1 MELQRIGHLP
11 TQNYDPQGVNTPSS
25 PLECLPEEIWL
36 SIFEK
41 LGESN
46 PSELK
51 KTSLVCRKWHAIC
64 EDQALEWIGL
74 FYFPPII
81 PSTLSCLPWIR
92 SQYKTF
98 KHLDLLKH
106 PPSVFFEQV
115 STMSCTFISLYNE
128 GNASDKHSLIKLLTF
143 IDKIYKKI
151 HKEILQR
158 GEISLLLAFG
168 ESHLLFLD
176 MILKTPSEEQQR
188 TLSISHPSE
197 KSFRFFP
204 QILYQHFV
212 RLQVEIEKKQAE
224 FSLSEEVLAA
234 YLKQERSFAPA
245 AAIIGSKVNRMHDSV
260 KKLTL
265 YEIEMGCDCHI
276 HHILSFLLAEK
287 MDNFPFSSRL
297 VRQRRDL
304 VIQIERIHHGLASK
318 HYSETSHKVEVYWHM
333 AFKTCTA
340 IIKLEL
346 RHQNNSTIMIGLY
359 GINTNSRW
367 ETVATACSLIPS
379 CTIYYPHEQ
388 ELRIDPVYTS
398 QGVEIFFPIPE
409 PAQTDSFFQ
418 FINHLLKASFHSI
431 PGAQLSAILKSGN
444 FALPDLI
451 QHPEQCI
458 KTLCFNEFFFKT
470 KQVQMKI
477 AAYTLLGL
485 ATPKYG
491 LSDYRIK
498 YGSLVPGYSKI
509 QLNNKLK
516 DLTRSLQPLRS
527 LRDMS
532 IYLLIAGLQNQATEA
547 LDLIKMLQEDS
558 RMAAH
563 MPGILKMFKEAIAS
577 LDGSK
582 KG

>member
-1 MELQRIGHLP
+1 MELQCIGHPP
-11 TQNYDPQGVNTPSS
+11 TQDYDPQGAAPPSS

-46 PSELK
+46 PPELK
-51 KTSLVCRKWHAIC
+51 KASLVCRKWHAIC
-64 EDQALEWIGL
+64 EDRALEWIGL

-98 KHLDLLKH
+98 KHIDH
-106 PPSVFFEQV
+106 PPSTFYERV
-115 STMSCTFISLYNE
+115 STMSSTFISLYNE
-128 GNASDKHSLIKLLTF
+128 GNASDKHSLIKLLFF
-143 IDKIYKKI
+143 INKIYKKI
-151 HKEILQR
+151 HNDTLQL
-158 GEISLLLAFG
+158 GKISLLLAFG

-176 MILKTPSEEQQR
+176 MLLKILSEEQQR
-188 TLSISHPSE
+188 ALLISHTSA
-197 KSFRFFP
+197 KSFHFFP

-224 FSLSEEVLAA
+224 FSLSEEVLTG
-234 YLKQERSFAPA
+234 YLKQERSFVPA
-245 AAIIGSKVNRMHDSV
+245 AAIIGSKVNSIHDSV

-265 YEIEMGCDCHI
+265 YEIEMGCNCHI
-276 HHILSFLLAEK
+276 HHILSFLLAER
-287 MDNFPFSSRL
+287 MDNFPFCSPL
-297 VRQRRDL
+297 VQQRRDL
-304 VIQIERIHHGLASK
+304 VIQIEKIHHGLASK

-346 RHQNNSTIMIGLY
+346 RHQNNSTIMLGLY

-398 QGVEIFFPIPE
+398 QGVEIFFPIPQ

-418 FINHLLKASFHSI
+418 FINHLLKASFNSI

-444 FALPDLI
+444 FDQPDLI

-485 ATPKYG
+485 TTPKYG

-498 YGSLVPGYSKI
+498 YGGLVPGYSKN
-509 QLNNKLK
+509 QSNNKLK

-532 IYLLIAGLQNQATEA
+532 IFLLIAGLQNQPSEA
-547 LDLIKMLQEDS
+547 LELIKMLQEDS

-563 MPGILKMFKEAIAS
+563 MPEVLKMFKEAIAS

-582 KG
+582 NG